1 MLKMDDL
8 MFKRKKDLF
17 ALLSTTLAIRTRS
30 D

>member
-8 MFKRKKDLF
+8 MFRRKKDLF
-17 ALLSTTLAIRTRS
+17 ALLSTKLVIRTRS